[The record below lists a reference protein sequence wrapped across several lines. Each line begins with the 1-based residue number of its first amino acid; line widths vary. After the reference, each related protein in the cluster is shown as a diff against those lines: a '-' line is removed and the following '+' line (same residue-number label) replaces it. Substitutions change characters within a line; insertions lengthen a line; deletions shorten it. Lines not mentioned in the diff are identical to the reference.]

1 MLLNKNKQALLVLS
15 LNLRQK
21 YTCMES
27 PIQGEHIG
35 ASPIS
40 INSCI
45 RKLQPYNKTCV
56 IFIDIVTLKYIQV
69 DASNIQSY
77 VYLKSYGA

>member
-1 MLLNKNKQALLVLS
+1 M
-15 LNLRQK
+15 
-21 YTCMES
+21 
-27 PIQGEHIG
+27 EHIG
-35 ASPIS
+35 TSPIS